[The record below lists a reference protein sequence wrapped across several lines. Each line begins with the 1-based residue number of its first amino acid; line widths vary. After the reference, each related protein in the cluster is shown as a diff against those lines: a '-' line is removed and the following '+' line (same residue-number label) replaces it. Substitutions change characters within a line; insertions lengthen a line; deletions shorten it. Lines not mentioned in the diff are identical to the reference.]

1 MDEAA
6 KKTALRMIP
15 YGLFVLGVGE
25 GPQATA
31 STINWITQASFQPP
45 LVAVGV
51 KGGTETYDLVKQT
64 GKFAVSVLESGQKDL
79 AFAFFKHVEPENG
92 TLAGFA
98 YETQTTS
105 APVIVDAPAWF
116 ECEVRQVLD
125 VGDHSIVVGE
135 VVEAGVRREA
145 SALTLKEA
153 GVNYGG

>member
-45 LVAVGV
+45 IVAVGV

-64 GKFAVSVLESGQKDL
+64 GKFAVSVLESGQVDL
-79 AFAFFKHVEPENG
+79 AFAFFKHVEPEDG
-92 TLAGFA
+92 KLAGHAF
-98 YETQTTS
+98 ETQTTG

-145 SALTLKEA
+145 NALTLKEA